1 VTKCLLLLTLVACAT
16 RAFSLSKQI
25 TFDCGELGPGA
36 TQTYVDTFPVKSK
49 FASQVLVSVDAS
61 NTGTEKAPKC
71 HVKWTISGKLAGRT
85 KVLFQHEISP
95 QHNSNG
101 GEFGGA
107 SADGT
112 KLLFDFFDVVNDR
125 TSHRPAVFDFLT
137 GAWEVRDLADRL
149 THDFPNCNYFTMIDR
164 VTDEGD
170 VVLSV
175 PKSIYV
181 RQGCPDRGE
190 WLLHMKTDE
199 ITRLTKPD
207 APPPQIKA
215 PAPH

>member
-1 VTKCLLLLTLVACAT
+1 VTKCLLLLTLVAGAT

-25 TFDCGELGPGA
+25 TFDCRELGPGA

-137 GAWEVRDLADRL
+137 GAWEVRDLGDRL